1 MKMNAIGNQTV
12 TPHPPLSWFAEFLE
26 YPKDASVVR
35 WEAARQRLGEFFPGA
50 GDILGRFLEAASK
63 MELGELESLYLCTF
77 EIAAPCIPYI
87 SIHLF
92 GEESFERGAF
102 MAKLLDRYGQL
113 EFHAGE
119 ELPDHLSVM
128 LRFADRVEG
137 EELRELLQYCLLRP
151 VQIMMERLEASNP
164 YVQVLA
170 SLLEIL
176 RGRFP
181 GLKAAPLPVEQ
192 KRTHSPCHEPAAYS
206 PVCGD
211 GSCGPKETLATANN
225 L

>member
-1 MKMNAIGNQTV
+1 M
-12 TPHPPLSWFAEFLE
+12 
-26 YPKDASVVR
+26 
-35 WEAARQRLGEFFPGA
+35 
-50 GDILGRFLEAASK
+50 LGRFLGTASQ
-63 MELGELESLYLCTF
+63 MELGELESLYLRTF

-113 EFHAGE
+113 EFVAGD

-137 EELRELLQYCLLRP
+137 EELYELLHYCLLRP

-164 YVQVLA
+164 YVQVLGA
-170 SLLEIL
+170 LLEVL

-181 GLKAAPLPVEQ
+181 GLTPAPLPVEQ
-192 KRTHSPCHEPAAYS
+192 KRTHSPCHEHAAS
-206 PVCGD
+206 SSSCGD
-211 GSCGPKETLATANN
+211 GSCGPKETLETANN